1 MNCKIFRMYKLLRIG
16 CISLRFSRHKAAVV
30 KTKVK
35 VEKLAKDI
43 RVVKKVQKEETEVQG
58 LKFKLITSNFMR
70 RRFIF

>member
-1 MNCKIFRMYKLLRIG
+1 MYKLLRIG

-58 LKFKLITSNFMR
+58 LKLKLITSNFIIR
-70 RRFIF
+70 YIIYLILKYF

>member
-1 MNCKIFRMYKLLRIG
+1 MYKLLRIG
-16 CISLRFSRHKAAVV
+16 CISLRFSRNKAAVV

-58 LKFKLITSNFMR
+58 LKLI
-70 RRFIF
+70 